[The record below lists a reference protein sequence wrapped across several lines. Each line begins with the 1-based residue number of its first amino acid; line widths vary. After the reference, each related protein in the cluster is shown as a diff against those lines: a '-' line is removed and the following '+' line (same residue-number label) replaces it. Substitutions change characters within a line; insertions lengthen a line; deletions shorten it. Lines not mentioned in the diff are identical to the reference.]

1 MMRLSARTEYAALAA
16 VELARRAEAGRPIGM
31 KAIAD
36 AQRVPGR
43 FLVHILLELKRAGI
57 VTSVRGAGGGY
68 QLARPAAD
76 ITLRDIQAA
85 VDGSAEAVA
94 PVTAGLA
101 RGSRAAAALAAAW
114 DEAARAEAE
123 ALAAVSLADLAARS
137 REAGQAMYYI

>member
-1 MMRLSARTEYAALAA
+1 MRLSARTEYAALAV
-16 VELARRAEAGRPIGM
+16 VELARWGEAGGPVGM

-36 AQRVPGR
+36 SQRVPGR

-57 VTSVRGAGGGY
+57 VTSVRGAAGGY
-68 QLARPAAD
+68 RLARPAAE

-85 VDGSAEAVA
+85 VDGTAEPVA
-94 PVTAGLA
+94 PVAAGLA
-101 RGSRAAAALAAAW
+101 RGSRAAAALVAAW

-123 ALAAVSLADLAARS
+123 ALAGVTLADLVARS

>member
-1 MMRLSARTEYAALAA
+1 MRLSARTEYAALAV
-16 VELARRAEAGRPIGM
+16 VELARWGEAGRPVGM

-36 AQRVPGR
+36 SQRVPGR

-57 VTSVRGAGGGY
+57 VTSVRGAAGGY
-68 QLARPAAD
+68 RLARPAAE

-85 VDGSAEAVA
+85 VDGTAEPVA
-94 PVTAGLA
+94 PVAAGLA
-101 RGSRAAAALAAAW
+101 RGSRAAAALVAAW

-123 ALAAVSLADLAARS
+123 ALAAVTLADLVARS